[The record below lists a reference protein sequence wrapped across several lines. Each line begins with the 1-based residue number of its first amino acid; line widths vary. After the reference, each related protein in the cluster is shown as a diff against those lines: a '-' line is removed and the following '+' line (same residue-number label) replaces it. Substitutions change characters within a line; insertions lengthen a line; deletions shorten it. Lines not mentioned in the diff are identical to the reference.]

1 MPQFDVL
8 RNPSS
13 ETASWAPYLIV
24 LQTDLLSE
32 LGTVVVA
39 PLVREAEFG
48 RTATTLNPVFEV
60 DGQRVVLSVAEL
72 AGVSRRL
79 LGERI
84 GTLAA
89 RRDEII
95 AAVDLLFTGI

>member
-8 RNPSS
+8 RNPGSK
-13 ETASWAPYLIV
+13 TASWAPYLIV

-48 RTATTLNPVFEV
+48 RPATTLHPVFEV

-84 GTLAA
+84 GTLVA